1 MKRKFYYL
9 LLVAFAIIS
18 CATGSEEENEIK
30 NEVDETQKPF
40 MGGWNTSDRCVW
52 VFRPD
57 GVCIFYDYNSNWDSQ
72 GEVGEWLYNPA
83 TSILATTI
91 DSYSWQITIVAEN
104 AWSGIGLDSDKT
116 SQSFKRVPD
125 HDLAK
130 YAIEGVWKEG
140 DKEVIFQPYTSSGHF
155 SGNVYE
161 VDNNDY
167 YFFSFN
173 KDVGDEYDGVC
184 LVSDNHYTKPTNPNW
199 NGSTTHT
206 YSIDTMMMSMR
217 NGWMNEFVC
226 KSSKE
231 TGGIRTFTRVIA
243 K

>member
-1 MKRKFYYL
+1 MKVKFYYL
-9 LLVAFAIIS
+9 LLVAFAIMS
-18 CATGSEEENEIK
+18 CATGSEEGNEIK
-30 NEVDETQKPF
+30 NEVDETQIPF
-40 MGGWNTSDRCVW
+40 IGAWNTSDYRVW

-57 GVCIFYDYNSNWDSQ
+57 GVCIGQ

-91 DSYSWQITIVAEN
+91 DSYSWQVTIVAEN
-104 AWSGIGLDSDKT
+104 AWSGISLDTDKV

-130 YAIEGVWKEG
+130 YAIEGTWKEG
-140 DKEVIFQPYTSSGHF
+140 DKEVIFQPYSSDGYF
-155 SGNVYE
+155 SGNVYK
-161 VDNNDY
+161 VDNNDCY

-184 LVSDNHYTKPTNPNW
+184 LVSDNHYRKPTNPNW
-199 NGSTTHT
+199 NGSTTYT
-206 YSIDTMMMSMR
+206 YSIDTMIMSME
-217 NGWMNEFVC
+217 NGWMNEFIC
-226 KSSKE
+226 KPSKE
-231 TGGIRTFTRVIA
+231 TDDIRTFTRVVD